1 MAAAS
6 KSLVALLLLVT
17 CAALG
22 QAAKAPAATNAT
34 PALDE
39 KPAGPKNATAAGL
52 KWVRIP
58 AGDFMMGCS
67 PGDDECG
74 DDEKPAHFVRITKP
88 FELAVTETTVAQ
100 FRKYARSSGTKMPEQ
115 ETWSTDAHPVVNVTW
130 DESAAFCK
138 WAGGRLPT
146 EAEAEYAARGGSP
159 EARYGPL
166 GEGAWYADN
175 AGSSAHPVGLKKANA
190 YGLFDILGNVWEWT
204 ADWYSNITYQSDA
217 SLNPVGPRTGEYR
230 VLRGGSWVY
239 GPKRVRASF
248 RGRDTPADQN
258 YDVGFRCL
266 RDASSR

>member
-6 KSLVALLLLVT
+6 KSLVALLLLVA

-22 QAAKAPAATNAT
+22 QAAKAPAATAAT

-39 KPAGPKNATAAGL
+39 KPGGPKNADAAGL

-58 AGDFMMGCS
+58 AGDFTMGCS
-67 PGDDECG
+67 PGDNECG

-88 FELAVTETTVAQ
+88 FEMAVTETTVAQ
-100 FRKYARSSGTKMPEQ
+100 FRKYAKASGTKMPEQ

-130 DESAAFCK
+130 AESAAFCK

-159 EARYGPL
+159 EVRYGPL
-166 GEGAWYADN
+166 GESAWYADN

-204 ADWYSNITYQSDA
+204 ADWYSNVTYQSGD
-217 SLNPVGPRTGEYR
+217 SRNPVGPRTGEYR
-230 VLRGGSWVY
+230 VLRGGSWIY
-239 GPKRVRASF
+239 GPRRVRASF
-248 RGRDTPADQN
+248 RGRDTPTDQN

-266 RDASSR
+266 R